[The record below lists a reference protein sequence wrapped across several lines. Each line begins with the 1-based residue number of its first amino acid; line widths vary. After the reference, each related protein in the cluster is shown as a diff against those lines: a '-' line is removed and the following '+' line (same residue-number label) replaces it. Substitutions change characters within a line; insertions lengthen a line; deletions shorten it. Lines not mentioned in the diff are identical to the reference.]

1 MEAFKGLSRRAS
13 VFHRG
18 LYDDAS
24 IPADHCSSI
33 TATVGAL
40 WLAFSWFAECDLSP
54 VDDQASR
61 TMQFLDWIR
70 TVGQSIAVAA
80 LVPHRR
86 ASHAIA
92 RLERAWRSTDLHVTG
107 GKGVVCQAVDLVG

>member
-1 MEAFKGLSRRAS
+1 MMMPPSQLIIAPALLPRSGPSGSHFLAEGK
-13 VFHRG
+13 FHRN
-18 LYDDAS
+18 LKV
-24 IPADHCSSI
+24 
-33 TATVGAL
+33 TFFLLT
-40 WLAFSWFAECDLSP
+40 FAECDLSP